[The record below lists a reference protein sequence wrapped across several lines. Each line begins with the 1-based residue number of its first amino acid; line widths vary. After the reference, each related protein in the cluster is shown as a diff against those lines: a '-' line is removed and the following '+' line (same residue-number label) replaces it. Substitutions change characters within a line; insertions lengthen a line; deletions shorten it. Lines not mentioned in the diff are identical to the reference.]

1 MPLLRFIIIV
11 GIVMSIQMTSKTTSL
26 ISIIILTSI
35 MAALL
40 AYLIIYLSNYFLLI
54 ANLLPVSIISAYL
67 LHKLKNDKGKL
78 FANQTNKAHMPFLLF
93 GILVV
98 PISLTIMI
106 SLFYSYGVYL
116 AAISLLIPLNF
127 MPIFCYLP
135 LSIYDRYFK
144 KNAEEPI
151 VLPLLTVI
159 IPAYNEET
167 NIKRTLD
174 SVIQNDYPNK
184 EIIVV
189 DDGSVD
195 QTYAIASTCMQELTG
210 NRFSLIRKENGGKAS
225 AINLAL
231 LFSKGDIVI
240 VIDADSMIEK
250 SALREIVKEFQDP
263 STAAVAG
270 KVKVFNKSNI
280 LTNCTALE
288 LVMGANILRPPFSL
302 FGVVMIV
309 PGGIGGF
316 SKRSIIQ
323 RGLYDNDTLTE
334 DFDLTMKLLKGGGRA
349 VAIHAVSYTE
359 VPKTIKDFYKQRT
372 RWNRGNFQTLLKH
385 KDIMRNGRYGMLYK
399 FGYPITLLTFLLP
412 AFLDFVV
419 TGFAIIAILDGM
431 WSSIIIPFTMFISL
445 QFLLSAVAI
454 VMDGN
459 NDWKLMLYSPFA
471 IIGYKQIINF
481 IIVKSIFEVILHRNI
496 KWI

>member
-1 MPLLRFIIIV
+1 MIV
-11 GIVMSIQMTSKTTSL
+11 LGIHMTSKTRSL
-26 ISIIILTSI
+26 ISIIVLTSI

-40 AYLIIYLSNYFLLI
+40 AYLIIYLSNYFLLL
-54 ANLLPVSIISAYL
+54 ANLLPVSFTSAYL
-67 LHKLKNDKGKL
+67 FYKLKNDKREL
-78 FANQTNKAHMPFLLF
+78 FTDRTNKTHIPFLLF

-98 PISLTIMI
+98 PVSLTIMI
-106 SLFYSYGVYL
+106 SLLYSYGVYL

-127 MPIFCYLP
+127 MHIFCYLP
-135 LSIYDRYFK
+135 LSVYDRYFK
-144 KNAEEPI
+144 KNAEEPV

-159 IPAYNEET
+159 IPAYNEEAY
-167 NIKRTLD
+167 IKRTLD
-174 SVIQNDYPNK
+174 SIIQNDYSNK

-195 QTYAIASTCMQELTG
+195 HTYAIASTCMQQLPS

-231 LFSKGDIVI
+231 RFAKGDIVI
-240 VIDADSMIEK
+240 IIDADSMIEK
-250 SALREIVKEFQDP
+250 TALREIVKEFQNP
-263 STAAVAG
+263 STIAVAG

-288 LVMGANILRPPFSL
+288 LVMGANLLRPPFSL
-302 FGVVMIV
+302 FGVIMIV

-316 SKRSIIQ
+316 SKISIMQ

-334 DFDLTMKLLKGGGRA
+334 DFDLTLKLLKSGGRA
-349 VAIHAVSYTE
+349 VAIHAVSYTD

-385 KDIMRNGRYGMLYK
+385 KDIVRNGRYGMLYK

-419 TGFAIIAILDGM
+419 TGFAIMAILDGM
-431 WSSIIIPFTMFISL
+431 WSSIIIPFTMFMSL

-471 IIGYKQIINF
+471 IIGYKQVINF

-496 KWI
+496 KWT

>member
-1 MPLLRFIIIV
+1 
-11 GIVMSIQMTSKTTSL
+11 
-26 ISIIILTSI
+26 
-35 MAALL
+35 
-40 AYLIIYLSNYFLLI
+40 
-54 ANLLPVSIISAYL
+54 
-67 LHKLKNDKGKL
+67 
-78 FANQTNKAHMPFLLF
+78 MPFLLF
-93 GILVV
+93 GLLVV
-98 PISLTIMI
+98 PVSVTIAIS
-106 SLFYSYGVYL
+106 SLYSYGLYL

-127 MPIFCYLP
+127 IHIFCYLP

-144 KNAEEPI
+144 KNAEEP
-151 VLPLLTVI
+151 VVPPLLTVI

-195 QTYAIASTCMQELTG
+195 NTYAIASTCLQQLPG

-231 LFSKGDIVI
+231 RFARGDIVI
-240 VIDADSMIEK
+240 IIDADSMIEK
-250 SALREIVKEFQDP
+250 GALKEIVKEFHDP
-263 STAAVAG
+263 STMAVAG

-288 LVMGANILRPPFSL
+288 LVMGANLLRPPFSL

-309 PGGIGGF
+309 PGGIGAF
-316 SKRSIIQ
+316 SKRSIMQ

-349 VAIHAVSYTE
+349 VGIHAVSYTE
-359 VPKTIKDFYKQRT
+359 VPTTIRDFYKQRT

-385 KDIMRNGRYGMLYK
+385 RDIMGNGRYDMLYK

-419 TGFAIIAILDGM
+419 TAFAIIAILDGM
-431 WSSIIIPFTMFISL
+431 WSSIIIPFTMFMSL

-471 IIGYKQIINF
+471 IMGYKQIVNF
-481 IIVKSIFEVILHRNI
+481 IIVKSIFEVILHRNVR
-496 KWI
+496 WT